1 MIRLEFLNIE
11 RSIYIGPEIK
21 KLLSKIPP
29 GHKKVLGEI
38 NFIFT
43 DNDTILSVNKK
54 FLNHHYFTDVITF
67 DNTKKSKLCGDI
79 YISLEQVRINAD
91 GLNVAYASEVLR
103 VMIHGILHL
112 IGFNDSTI
120 DEKKV
125 MREME
130 DLYLCRLDEND
141 IITGSEIEL

>member
-1 MIRLEFLNIE
+1 MIRIEFLNIE
-11 RSIYIGPEIK
+11 RSIYIRPEIK

-29 GHKKVLGEI
+29 GHNKVLGEI

-120 DEKKV
+120 DEKKA

-130 DLYLCRLDEND
+130 DLYLCRLDEKD
-141 IITGSEIEL
+141 IITESEIEL

>member
-11 RSIYIGPEIK
+11 RSIYIGPEVK

-29 GHKKVLGEI
+29 GHNKVLGEI

-91 GLNVAYASEVLR
+91 GLNVAFASEVLR

-125 MREME
+125 MRDME
-130 DLYLCRLDEND
+130 DQYLCRLDEND
-141 IITGSEIEL
+141 IITGSEI